1 MIEQKIE
8 ALLADKFQ
16 EEAYADFFIVEVKL
30 NATNNK
36 LEVFVDSDTSL
47 PLSKCQKISR
57 YLEGHIDENQWL
69 GEKYI
74 IEVSSPGISRPL
86 TLVRQYKKNIGR
98 KIAIKFLEQGVKKRE
113 GTLVDANETACFI
126 EEKVVRKEGKKKIR
140 TTEVS
145 EIPYNTIS
153 KAVIKPAF
161 R

>member
-8 ALLADKFQ
+8 ALLVEKFK
-16 EEAYADFFIVEVKL
+16 EEDYADFFIVEIKMHTS
-30 NATNNK
+30 NR
-36 LEVFVDSDTSL
+36 LEVFIDSDTSL

-57 YLEGHIDENQWL
+57 YLESHIDEHQWL

-98 KIAIKFLEQGVKKRE
+98 KLAIKFVEDGVKKRE
-113 GTLVDANETACFI
+113 GKLVDANETACFL
-126 EEKVVRKEGKKKIR
+126 EEKIVIKEGKKKKR
-140 TTEVS
+140 TTEIS
-145 EIPYNTIS
+145 EIPYNTIK

-161 R
+161 K